1 MSLTWAVFEILGTV
15 AFAFSGAAVGL
26 ARGMDV
32 FGIALLSVVTAV
44 GGGILR
50 DVLAGIFPP
59 FALRG
64 PDGIIFALMTAAA
77 VCIGFRH
84 FHIPRR
90 GRKLVLFAYRVSDT
104 AGLAAFTVT
113 GAMAAI
119 DSYPGYRYV
128 LPVLLGLI
136 TAVGAVFFVTCWRR
150 KFLWYCMKMCMPW
163 LRLSEASS
171 YASCI
176 RSRGLY
182 MRHGADLAR
191 FFFSASARSFSGG
204 DSIIPQGRTAAEAD
218 RGNRSRQSI
227 KITW

>member
-1 MSLTWAVFEILGTV
+1 MSLTWVVFEILGTV

-150 KFLWYCMKMCMPW
+150 KFRWCFMKMCMLW
-163 LRLSEASS
+163 LPCSGVLLSAF
-171 YASCI
+171 CI
-176 RSRGLY
+176 RIQGLY
-182 MRHGADLAR
+182 MHRGAGSAR
-191 FFFSASARSFSGG
+191 FFFSASAQSFS
-204 DSIIPQGRTAAEAD
+204 AED
-218 RGNRSRQSI
+218 FI
-227 KITW
+227 VP